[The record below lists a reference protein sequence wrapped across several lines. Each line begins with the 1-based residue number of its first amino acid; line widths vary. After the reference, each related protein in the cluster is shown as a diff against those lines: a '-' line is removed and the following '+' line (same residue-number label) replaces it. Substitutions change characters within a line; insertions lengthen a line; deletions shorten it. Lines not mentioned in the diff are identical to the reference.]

1 MISDRRKTVFISGSA
16 YEYGKFGDSGRDF
29 IRDLTKTLLRN
40 DFRIVSGFG
49 TGVGNHIIEGALFEI
64 YLEKKSNL
72 TDHFR
77 VYPFPGGGGS
87 NGYNGARADGLDAVW
102 GDYRSDIISQ
112 AGIAIFLF
120 GNKLEDISV
129 READGMLKEFEI
141 AKSQQSL
148 LIPVGACGYTSE
160 KLWKNVVEH
169 YDDYFESRE
178 KFPLFERLG
187 QACNDPQDVDAL
199 IDVILQIAQNTQSQD
214 QTDHH
219 EN

>member
-1 MISDRRKTVFISGSA
+1 MVSDRQKTVFISGSA

-29 IRDLTKTLLRN
+29 IRNLTKTLLRN
-40 DFRIVSGFG
+40 HFKIVSGFG
-49 TGVGNHIIEGALFEI
+49 AGVGNHVIEGALFEI

-102 GDYRSDIISQ
+102 EDYRSDIISQ
-112 AGIAIFLF
+112 AGIVIFIF

-141 AKSQQSL
+141 AKSHRAL
-148 LIPVGACGYTSE
+148 LIPVGASGYASE
-160 KLWKNVVEH
+160 KLWKILLEK
-169 YDDYFESRE
+169 YDDYFDNRE
-178 KFPLFERLG
+178 KFSLFERLG
-187 QACNDPQDVDAL
+187 QPCNKEQDVTDL
-199 IDVILQIAQNTQSQD
+199 IDAILQIALVRSPEPWVTK
-214 QTDHH
+214 
-219 EN
+219 